1 MTHGSRT
8 LVDLG
13 YRRTIFIVALVVVG
27 VCLFGL
33 AVAVSIYVPVEEDT
47 ETGAVEQ
54 LIGAAR

>member
-33 AVAVSIYVPVEEDT
+33 AVAVSIYVPVDEDS
-47 ETGAVEQ
+47 EVGAIEQ
-54 LIGAAR
+54 LVGASR